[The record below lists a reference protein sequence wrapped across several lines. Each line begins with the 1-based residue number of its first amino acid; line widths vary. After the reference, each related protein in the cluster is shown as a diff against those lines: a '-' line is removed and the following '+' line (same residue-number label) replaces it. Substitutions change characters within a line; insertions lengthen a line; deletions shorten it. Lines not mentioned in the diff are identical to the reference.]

1 MSNVEKAK
9 AELSKVDFE
18 ALIQSVCKDF
28 VDACID
34 EGLSVEKTRQLLVS
48 SEGLDL
54 IAELAAKRI

>member
-18 ALIQSVCKDF
+18 ALIQSVCREF

-34 EGLSVEKTRQLLVS
+34 QGLSVEKTRQLLVS
-48 SEGLDL
+48 AEGLDL